1 MQVRA
6 KKVLKYGLACLLIPA
21 VIVALGFISFTGM
34 LVLCGIVGVAI
45 GSFVLT
51 GMIEGEVYAQ
61 SILHGLEKLFK
72 GKWFESEYL
81 KRAIYVR
88 ELNLLLKDKAK
99 VRQSQFLQA
108 YKKLAEE
115 LAVLQEQKERLG
127 VLYFFS
133 GAFKQ
138 KFEKAE
144 KRLQDGQKYFIDLVD
159 ISQESV
165 GARQGDPLLQDLDIV
180 FPFDERNKISE
191 EIDKKHAISPWCLA
205 AGVCAGVGMG
215 LVFFSVGPESIVA
228 AATFFGVALSA
239 SAFPVGV
246 TVAIV
251 ILAVIAAMGYTVLIY
266 NTLTDMLQNDAVRN
280 WINNVREFFS
290 SPKETLIIKI
300 AATIGVALLVG
311 LCIFATITTAGT
323 WWYAAKAGVNF
334 ILPRLQSFA
343 ALLSTPF
350 VIVMGIAQLGFN
362 LYNSLK
368 SVGIAKS
375 FVKFI
380 KNLSIESIKKKYYQ
394 SSFYRKNYAEK
405 ETLKSRANPFRFL
418 SAIIELPARFLFF
431 LGHVAASAVMGD
443 RFQPI
448 PAEACVVPGAIVEIT
463 TDMPFFVDEGHDHEH
478 SEKHKEKKAETSGT
492 RILAE
497 DPEKSVSKK
506 DKDHKKHEH
515 AHEEHSHSH
524 TDIPGKIL
532 LIVLTVT
539 LIYPLSFLW
548 DFCCSLSELQAWSRE
563 EISKAAEK
571 SFIKSFFGIE
581 AFEILTEV
589 KKDVADSLED
599 SELKILSAHKIHKK
613 LTDPSKSASFSEDE
627 KTFFKNLRAE
637 LCNTRSQLAYA
648 NIFNNANSNSEIDNF
663 SEPAQALFVKVRAY

>member
-1 MQVRA
+1 MRVSA

-99 VRQSQFLQA
+99 VRQSRFLQA

-159 ISQESV
+159 VSQESA
-165 GARQGDPLLQDLDIV
+165 GARQGDPLLQDLDVV
-180 FPFDERNKISE
+180 FPLGKRVEISE

-228 AATFFGVALSA
+228 AAAFFGVALSA

-300 AATIGVALLVG
+300 VATIGVALLVG

-368 SVGIAKS
+368 SVRIAKS

-380 KNLSIESIKKKYYQ
+380 KNLSIESIKNKYYQ
-394 SSFYRKNYAEK
+394 SSFYKKNYAEK
-405 ETLKSRANPFRFL
+405 ETLKSRVNPFRFL
-418 SAIIELPARFLFF
+418 SGIIELPARFLFF

-443 RFQPI
+443 RFEPI

-463 TDMPFFVDEGHDHEH
+463 ADMPFFVDEGHDHEH
-478 SEKHKEKKAETSGT
+478 SEKHKEKKAERSGSRT
-492 RILAE
+492 LVE
-497 DPEKSVSKK
+497 DPEESALKK
-506 DKDHKKHEH
+506 DKDHKEHEH

-532 LIVLTVT
+532 LVVLSP
-539 LIYPLSFLW
+539 LYLLSFMW
-548 DFCCSLSELQAWSRE
+548 DFCCSLSELPVWSRE

-589 KKDVADSLED
+589 KKDAVDSLED
-599 SELKILSAHKIHKK
+599 SERKIFSAHKIHKK
-613 LTDPSKSASFSEDE
+613 LVDPNKSASFSEGE
-627 KTFFKNLRAE
+627 KTFFKDLRAQ
-637 LCNTRSQLAYA
+637 LCNTQSQLAYA
-648 NIFNNANSNSEIDNF
+648 NIFNNANSNGEIDNF
-663 SEPAQALFVKVRAY
+663 SEPAQVLFAKVSVY